1 MKSWNVT
8 THGESVENFW
18 VVHSCGTVLCVH
30 SDFNVLACTRGAITQ
45 NNNNNHNNNNNNNNN
60 NNKNTRQYFSVVL
73 LLFCTSSLL
82 TLSLWIN
89 PKVWP
94 VINTFPW

>member
-45 NNNNNHNNNNNNNNN
+45 NNNNNNHNNNNNNN
-60 NNKNTRQYFSVVL
+60 NNKNIRQYFSVVL